1 MTPNHSPEVPLRFD
15 SINILVFLFKW
26 RWALVITCLAAAV
39 ISAVVSLTLEEKFKS
54 SVVMFPAGKS
64 SLGSQLMEEVQKE
77 DVLQFGEKEEA
88 ERLLQILN
96 SDKIRNKII
105 EKYDLYTHYNI
116 PRDSKGANAK
126 MSLAYDENISSKL
139 TRFGSVRVD
148 VLDKDPKTAMN
159 IANDI
164 TALLDTVANELKNI
178 RAREAFNIAQSEYQH
193 LQNEIR
199 VLEDSMGVLRTK
211 GVYDYISQIEGLN
224 EQYATAIGKR
234 QSNEAAQ
241 LKKEMD
247 QLAFY
252 GSVYVKLETLIESA
266 YEREAILK
274 KRYELLKIDLNSN
287 LPATF
292 VVDSA
297 AEADKKSYPI
307 RWLIVVMSV
316 FSAFV
321 FGIVAILIFENFK
334 MLRAQN
340 RI

>member
-1 MTPNHSPEVPLRFD
+1 MTPVQNSSEALRFD
-15 SINILVFLFKW
+15 SVNILVFLFKW
-26 RWALVITCLAAAV
+26 RWALVVVCAAAAV
-39 ISAVVSLTLEEKFKS
+39 VSAVVSLTLEEKFKS

-77 DVLQFGEKEEA
+77 DVLEYGEKEEA

-96 SDKIRNKII
+96 SDRIRNKIV

-126 MSLAYDENISSKL
+126 MSATYDENISSKL

-148 VLDKDPKTAMN
+148 VLDTDPKKAMLM
-159 IANDI
+159 ANDI
-164 TALLDTVANELKNI
+164 VALLDTVANDLMDI
-178 RAREAFNIAQSEYQH
+178 RALEAFRIAEAEYLHLQSEIVQ
-193 LQNEIR
+193 
-199 VLEDSMGVLRTK
+199 LEDSMSVLRGL
-211 GVYDYISQIEGLN
+211 GVYDYMSQIEGLN

-234 QSNEAAQ
+234 QPQEAAQ
-241 LKKEMD
+241 LKKQMD
-247 QLAFY
+247 EVALY
-252 GSVYVKLETLIESA
+252 GNTYVKLETLIISA

-274 KRYELLKIDLNSN
+274 KRYELLKIDLNSK

-292 VVDSA
+292 VLDFAS
-297 AEADKKSYPI
+297 EADKKSYPI
-307 RWLIVVMSV
+307 RWLIVVVSV

-334 MLRAQN
+334 MLRTQN